1 MSMLSESTVEDRKS
15 PGSEPLFHI
24 FVLCL
29 KGFLVLAWNNT
40 L

>member
-1 MSMLSESTVEDRKS
+1 MFMLSESTVDDRKS
-15 PGSEPLFHI
+15 PESEPLFHI

-29 KGFLVLAWNNT
+29 KGFLALPWNNT